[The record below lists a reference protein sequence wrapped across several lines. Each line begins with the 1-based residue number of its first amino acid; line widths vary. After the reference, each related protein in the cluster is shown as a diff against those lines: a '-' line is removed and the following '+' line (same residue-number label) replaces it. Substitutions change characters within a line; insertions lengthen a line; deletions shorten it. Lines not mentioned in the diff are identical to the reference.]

1 MGNISD
7 YLANELLDHIFG
19 KGAYTPPTNIYVE
32 LSTTAPTDAGTNVTP
47 PSGNN
52 YSRKQTAPADWNAS
66 SVGASR
72 IIDNAVAI
80 EFAEATGDWGT
91 LSHFALF
98 DAPSGGNFLGWGA
111 LATSKAVGSGDTA
124 RFAAGDLDVSFTAS

>member
-1 MGNISD
+1 MGNISN
-7 YLANELLDHIFG
+7 YLANALLDHIFG

-32 LSTTAPTDAGTNVTP
+32 LSTTAPTDAGGNVTP

-66 SVGASR
+66 SVGAGR
-72 IIDNAVAI
+72 IIDNANAI
-80 EFAEATGDWGT
+80 EFAEASGSWGT
-91 LSHFALF
+91 LSYFALF
-98 DAPSGGNFLGWGA
+98 DAASGGNFLGWGA
-111 LATSKAVGSGDTA
+111 LTTPKAVDSGDTA

>member
-7 YLANELLDHIFG
+7 YLANALLNHIFG
-19 KGAYTPPTNIYVE
+19 KGTYTPPTNIYVE

-47 PSGNN
+47 PSGGG
-52 YSRKQTAPADWNAS
+52 YARKQTASTDWNMAA
-66 SVGASR
+66 GR
-72 IIDNAVAI
+72 IIDNANAI
-80 EFAEATGDWGT
+80 EFAEASASWGT

-98 DAPSGGNFLGWGA
+98 DAASGGNFLGWGA
-111 LATSKAVGSGDTA
+111 LATPKAVDSGDTA